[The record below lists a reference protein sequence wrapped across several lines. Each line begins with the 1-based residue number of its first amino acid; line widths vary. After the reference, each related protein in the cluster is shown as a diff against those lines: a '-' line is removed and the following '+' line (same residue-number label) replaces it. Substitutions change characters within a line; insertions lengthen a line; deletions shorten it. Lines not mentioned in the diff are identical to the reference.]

1 MCKDRLEKS
10 VSGYHRKEPVLEK
23 KFPVGLDCCII
34 WSSDRFPQDY
44 QWHALEWM
52 LSQRMLPLNSVIGVV
67 WRKDELELKL
77 EYL

>member
-1 MCKDRLEKS
+1 MYSDKMKLLLILNE
-10 VSGYHRKEPVLEK
+10 

-34 WSSDRFPQDY
+34 WSNDRFPEDY

-52 LSQRMLPLNSVIGVV
+52 LSEEIFPLNSVICVV
-67 WRKDELELKL
+67 RRKDELELKL